1 MHRFSLVFASAS
13 ASVLASPVA
22 VARPHFIDVKLI
34 AGSSVPKAGE
44 TIVVG
49 LEMVPKPGWHGYWSN
64 PGESGL
70 APVVKWTAPRGVHF
84 GPLEHPA
91 PTLLTVMGIT
101 SYVHAG
107 PHVLVARMS
116 SDRTLPTGTV
126 LPVIADVTWAACSD
140 KLCVP
145 EKARLS
151 LRFTV
156 GNGSPSA
163 DAGTL
168 RNALARIPRRLRA
181 GSFTA
186 AGGRIVLRLPSSGRL
201 EPARTR
207 FFPDANGYWDAIKAR
222 PVSGRP
228 LMLVSPARGK
238 PPKVITGVV
247 SDGSSAYRV
256 SFENRMGS

>member
-1 MHRFSLVFASAS
+1 MYRFSLVFASAS
-13 ASVLASPVA
+13 VLASPA
-22 VARPHFIDVKLI
+22 AAARPHFIDVKLI
-34 AGSSVPKAGE
+34 AGSNAPRAGE
-44 TIVVG
+44 TVLVG
-49 LEMVPKPGWHGYWSN
+49 LEMVPQPGWHGYWSN

-70 APVVKWTAPRGVHF
+70 APVVKWKAPRGIHF

-91 PTLLTVMGIT
+91 PTLLNVMGIT

-107 PHVLVARMS
+107 PHVLLARMS
-116 SDRTLPTGTV
+116 SDRNLPTGTV

-151 LRFTV
+151 MHMRV
-156 GNGSPSA
+156 GNGSPSPEV
-163 DAGTL
+163 GIL
-168 RNALARIPRRLRA
+168 RNALTRIPRRLGA

-186 AGGRIVLRLPSSGRL
+186 GGGRIVLRLPSSARL
-201 EPARTR
+201 QPAGMR
-207 FFPDANGYWDAIKAR
+207 FFPDANGYWDAVKAR

-228 LMLVSPARGK
+228 LTLVSPARGK

-247 SDGSSAYRV
+247 SDGSSAYQV
-256 SFENRMGS
+256 SFENRMRG